1 MPHFRPHSLGIPSA
15 ETIIR
20 DLDHARG
27 PDAAYYLSHA
37 LHSLLDNAKAR
48 CTALSVAEAG
58 ELVRALDEVTPTAK
72 ALFPVYIEGAFA
84 FQALAKAK
92 ELVLHWAGGGLCN
105 GTRRNAMAYV
115 TWLRNYCHNLSL
127 LDEIETYH
135 AARARDARQAR
146 GQRPAFDVHSS
157 CEGDRRPRISQA

>member
-1 MPHFRPHSLGIPSA
+1 MRHFDPKATSNPRA
-15 ETIIR
+15 ESIVR

-27 PDAAYYLSHA
+27 PDAAYHLSHA

-48 CTALSVAEAG
+48 FNAFSEAEAN
-58 ELVRALDEVTPTAK
+58 EMIRALDEVTPTAK
-72 ALFPVYIEGAFA
+72 ALFTVYIEGAFA

-92 ELVLHWAGGGLCN
+92 DLVLHLAGGGLEKGNWC
-105 GTRRNAMAYV
+105 NAMAYV

-135 AARARDARQAR
+135 AARARDARLAR
-146 GQRPAFDVHSS
+146 SQRPAFDVDTF
-157 CEGDRRPRISQA
+157 CEGDRRPRINQA